1 MNIGRR
7 SPILNLQMTNFRC
20 VTVEGAECGFYGVCL
35 AASYAGMELG
45 KTAVNL
51 LSSRPDYDDDIS
63 AFL

>member
-1 MNIGRR
+1 
-7 SPILNLQMTNFRC
+7 MTNFRC